1 MIKKRQHYVWRKYL
15 TPWTTENK
23 IWCLREGKIF
33 NTGLMNIAQEKY
45 FYEIKKLSK
54 NDILFLQNFVE
65 SISSGIIREANLKW
79 VDLFSFVHRFEKMVK
94 KEGSLTEKLEENINQ
109 LVKNLNEDSHN
120 FIENQSIDYI
130 EKLLEKDSSFFE
142 NEEDR
147 GKFLVYLVAQYLRT
161 KSMRERLLNNA
172 GSTKSINV
180 ENCIGALIHIST
192 TTIAFNMFASPDFRT
207 ITFLE
212 NNTDLEF
219 LTSDQPI
226 INIQAHNTPTNQAPE
241 KLEFYYPISP
251 KLAILVSQDV
261 KDSSIEL
268 SEEDVEDY
276 NQKLISFSLEQ
287 IFSSS
292 EELLKRYA
300 TNK

>member
-1 MIKKRQHYVWRKYL
+1 
-15 TPWTTENK
+15 
-23 IWCLREGKIF
+23 
-33 NTGLMNIAQEKY
+33 MNIAQEKY

-65 SISSGIIREANLKW
+65 SISTGIIREANLKW
-79 VDLFSFVHRFEKMVK
+79 VDLFSFIHRFEEMVK
-94 KEGSLTEKLEENINQ
+94 KEGALTEKLEENINQ

-120 FIENQSIDYI
+120 FIENRSIDYI

-142 NEEDR
+142 NDEDR

-180 ENCIGALIHIST
+180 ENCIGALSHIST

-226 INIQAHNTPTNQAPE
+226 INIHAYDTPTNQAPE
-241 KLEFYYPISP
+241 KLAFYYPISP

-292 EELLKRYA
+292 EELLKKYD
-300 TNK
+300 TNS